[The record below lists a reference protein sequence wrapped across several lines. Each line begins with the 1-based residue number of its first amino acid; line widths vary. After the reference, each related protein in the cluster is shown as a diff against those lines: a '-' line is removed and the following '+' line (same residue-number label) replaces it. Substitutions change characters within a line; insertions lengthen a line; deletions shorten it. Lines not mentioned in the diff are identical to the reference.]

1 MLHAEVINT
10 EEWFQGITMPGVILE
25 RTSTAE
31 THSDR
36 ATGSEIIDINIQW
49 TMLKLEN
56 RSPYRDLAL
65 DVHPQEPVSY
75 IP

>member
-1 MLHAEVINT
+1 
-10 EEWFQGITMPGVILE
+10 MPGVILE

-49 TMLKLEN
+49 TMLN
-56 RSPYRDLAL
+56 
-65 DVHPQEPVSY
+65 
-75 IP
+75 